1 MDPTDPMDPMASGR
15 GLEELL
21 SIILVTSPVPS
32 NPSTEMVE
40 HVLQSMAASV
50 PGLEL
55 VESFIVSDGFRVCE
69 KDQKARPKA
78 GRIAAEMVEAY
89 EEYRSRLDAPWP
101 TWPSLQHL
109 RAAEHKGFAGC
120 LHIALRKVTSPYV
133 LVLQH
138 DRPCLRPF
146 DLKGLLEAMQAQP
159 NLKYVGL
166 PTKASLARTGQE
178 YFASQWQVG
187 QDLQAM
193 LEVSLGPVILRPLFL
208 WYDSA
213 HICSV
218 EHYKNLV
225 FRKGRQ
231 WSGGFIEDSFGQ
243 EMLAALRVASASGNV
258 TEVHEIYGTYL
269 YDDGAGPIV
278 GHLDGR
284 RWHGS
289 SQSTSRKLREILPQ
303 E

>member
-1 MDPTDPMDPMASGR
+1 MDPMDPSGV
-15 GLEELL
+15 EELL

-69 KDQKARPKA
+69 KDQKAKAKA
-78 GRIAAEMVEAY
+78 GRIAVEMVQPY
-89 EEYRSRLDAPWP
+89 QEYRCRLDEPWP
-101 TWPSLQHL
+101 RPFAALQHL
-109 RAAEHKGFAGC
+109 RAPEHKGFAGC
-120 LHIALRKVTSPYV
+120 LHIALRKVTRPYV

-146 DLKGLLEAMQAQP
+146 DLKKLLEAMQAQP
-159 NLKYVGL
+159 SLKYVGL

-187 QDLQAM
+187 QDLQSVM
-193 LEVSLGPVILRPLFL
+193 EVSLGPVILRPLFL

-243 EMLAALRVASASGNV
+243 EMLAALRAASASGNV

-289 SQSTSRKLREILPQ
+289 SECTSRKLREVLPQ